1 MIVALSGPMLS
12 LVLAI
17 IFSYINCNL
26 INKQD
31 AVYSNILILLFNLL
45 PIYPLDGG
53 RILKYI
59 LPLGAFAVAIKM
71 ACIDDDGYISSKIG
85 QYVLLLIFI
94 AVILSVYQIYNGE
107 INIEQNISE
116 VVKDAYQRGENNIGG
131 GALGTIAA
139 VPLFKLFGKIGTII
153 ISGGAA
159 VILFATTFGIDVAEI
174 IRAIIQSGVENS
186 KNKHELKME
195 EKEARHQEKLE
206 KMANA
211 LTFAIF
217 CGIIKK
223 VKKI

>member
-116 VVKDAYQRGENNIGG
+116 IVKDAYQLGENNIGG

-139 VPLFKLFGKIGTII
+139 FPLFK
-153 ISGGAA
+153 
-159 VILFATTFGIDVAEI
+159 
-174 IRAIIQSGVENS
+174 
-186 KNKHELKME
+186 
-195 EKEARHQEKLE
+195 
-206 KMANA
+206 
-211 LTFAIF
+211 
-217 CGIIKK
+217 
-223 VKKI
+223 